1 MEQIW
6 NETSGFNWIDHKEL
20 DLNKYTSN
28 SSTVYVLEVNL
39 ECPKELRELHNEYS
53 LSPDKIKIKREM
65 LSNYQL
71 EIADFYNIAI
81 GNVKKLTKFSF
92 WKEDWALDYNSIKFR
107 NFHDIS

>member
-1 MEQIW
+1 
-6 NETSGFNWIDHKEL
+6 
-20 DLNKYTSN
+20 
-28 SSTVYVLEVNL
+28 
-39 ECPKELRELHNEYS
+39 
-53 LSPDKIKIKREM
+53 M

-71 EIADFYNIAI
+71 EIADFYNTAI